1 MSDMP
6 TSGAPTAS
14 DHGCKALV
22 ATMRDRASP
31 ETDSAAK
38 AGAYHMPGDYA
49 ETCGKQLVHIDF
61 ASNLERQRDE
71 ARKERDKAINRQL
84 SCEAAIVEYE
94 KLFGHVPHEQ
104 LLLNMKNTLAKLA
117 KCREAFKSL
126 GENLVQFSEPRGQD
140 AGKKV
145 LATLNATA

>member
-1 MSDMP
+1 MSDR
-6 TSGAPTAS
+6 
-14 DHGCKALV
+14 
-22 ATMRDRASP
+22 ATP
-31 ETDSAAK
+31 ETNAALLRYT
-38 AGAYHMPGDYA
+38 GG
-49 ETCGKQLVHIDF
+49 ELVTFPSGLRATVDADF

-117 KCREAFKSL
+117 KCRQAL
-126 GENLVQFSEPRGQD
+126 ARICGD
-140 AGKKV
+140 ATGAYQQIGSHRELFTEISD
-145 LATLNATA
+145 LARETLDATE